1 MERVYKAYLTL
12 VLTEEFNIMVYKN
25 VPVYFAVT
33 NRHQNV
39 YLELYYEGYVL
50 SLQPK

>member
-33 NRHQNV
+33 NSYKTSKCLPRT
-39 YLELYYEGYVL
+39 LL
-50 SLQPK
+50 